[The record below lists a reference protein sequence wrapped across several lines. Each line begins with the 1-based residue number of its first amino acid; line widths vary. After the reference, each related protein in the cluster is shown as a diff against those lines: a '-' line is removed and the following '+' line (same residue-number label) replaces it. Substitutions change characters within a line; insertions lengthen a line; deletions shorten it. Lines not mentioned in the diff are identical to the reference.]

1 MLLPSLKN
9 RRNYNV
15 DRSKLKEMFAEY
27 DSDKSGTLTFD
38 ELETML
44 VKLGVAPM
52 ADPEKR
58 GSASSDK
65 ARNQT

>member
-1 MLLPSLKN
+1 MYAHKHAYSL
-9 RRNYNV
+9 
-15 DRSKLKEMFAEY
+15 
-27 DSDKSGTLTFD
+27 D

-52 ADPEKR
+52 KDPLKR

-65 ARNQT
+65 KTKDDDHH